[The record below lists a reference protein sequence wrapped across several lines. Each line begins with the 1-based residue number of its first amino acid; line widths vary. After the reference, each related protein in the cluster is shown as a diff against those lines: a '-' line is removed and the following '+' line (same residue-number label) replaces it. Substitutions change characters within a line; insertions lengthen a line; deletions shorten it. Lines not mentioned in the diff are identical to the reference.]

1 MVDWDVLVREHW
13 TMVFGTAWH
22 ILGHAEDAEDVV
34 QEVFTEAHQ
43 RSNGTPVLSWGA
55 LLRRIVIC
63 RSLNA
68 LHRRRAMKSLDAAR
82 LTATGGDPPAIAISH
97 ELETRLREALAELT
111 PREAEVFCLRYFE
124 KLSYR
129 EISKA
134 LGISATATSTALSQ
148 ARSRLESLLTE
159 RNP

>member
-1 MVDWDVLVREHW
+1 MVDWEALVREHW

-55 LLRRIVIC
+55 MLRRIAIC

-68 LHRRRAMKSLDAAR
+68 LHRRRAVKSLDSAR
-82 LTATGGDPPAIAISH
+82 LTANGGDPAAIAISN
-97 ELETRLREALAELT
+97 ELETRLREALAEL
-111 PREAEVFCLRYFE
+111 PLREAEVFCLRYFE

-129 EISKA
+129 DISEA

-148 ARSRLESLLTE
+148 ARSRLQSLLTE